1 MDITICD
8 ITALHYWR
16 IPPVVQLL
24 TAAPEADVRLA
35 RLLTDYDFEQ
45 LSANYVAA
53 QKKFKKKHS
62 GGPGETYRTLMGAVP
77 LLPLCGDGPFDVLS
91 TYKGEVRE
99 SDLVRP
105 RLWRQDLPAGSIR
118 ETTDIFGVTSPEF
131 TLQQIAAHKNF
142 GQTLLLATEFCGC
155 FSVFLTPEPM
165 AGIIQRLCD
174 QGRLPKIGGWSPC
187 LDSNGV
193 LTDLW
198 SRDPLTT
205 PAALQRFA
213 AQTESPRGRER
224 LARAAK
230 YVVAGAASPFEA
242 QVGVLLGLPPRCGG
256 AGLDGFTY
264 NKRIGL
270 TPDAALIA
278 QRSCCFCD
286 LYWDEGVD
294 LECHSKTWHATVDS
308 QLSDFSREAAL
319 DLMGI
324 DVVPVTHEQVDSKRK
339 LDAIARVVAA
349 KLGRNIRPKNA
360 TERKTEARLRTEV
373 LDFDWH

>member
-24 TAAPEADVRLA
+24 AAAPQVDTRLA
-35 RLLTDYDFEQ
+35 RILTSYDLEQ
-45 LSANYVAA
+45 LSANFADA
-53 QKKFKKKHS
+53 QKKFKKKHC
-62 GGPGETYRTLMGAVP
+62 GNAGEDYRALAAAIP
-77 LLPLCGDGPFDVLS
+77 LLALCGDGPFDILCS
-91 TYKGEVRE
+91 RKGEIHD

-105 RLWRQDLPAGSIR
+105 RLWRQGLPAGSIR
-118 ETTDIFGVTSPEF
+118 EATDTFGVTSPEF
-131 TLQQIAAHKNF
+131 TLQQAASHMNF
-142 GQTLLLATEFCGC
+142 EETLLVATEFCGS
-155 FSVFLTPEPM
+155 FSVFHTPEPM
-165 AGIIQRLCD
+165 AGIIQRLCG

-187 LDSNGV
+187 LDSNGA

-205 PAALQRFA
+205 PTALQCFA
-213 AQTESPRGRER
+213 AETESPRGRER

-230 YVVAGAASPFEA
+230 LVVAGAASPFEA
-242 QVGVLLGLPPRCGG
+242 QVGTLLGLPTRCGG
-256 AGLDGFTY
+256 AGLSGFVY

-270 TPDAALIA
+270 APDAALIA
-278 QRSCCFCD
+278 QRSCCYCD

-294 LECHSKTWHATVDS
+294 LECHSKTWHAAVDS

-324 DVVPVTHEQVDSKRK
+324 DVVPVTHEQVGSKRK
-339 LDAIARVVAA
+339 LDAIARIVAG
-349 KLGRNIRPKNA
+349 KLDRKLRPKNA
-360 TERKTEARLRTEV
+360 VELKTEARLRDQV
-373 LDFDWH
+373 LNFDWH

>member
-24 TAAPEADVRLA
+24 MAAPQDDVRLA
-35 RLLTDYDFEQ
+35 RLLTDSDLEQ
-45 LSANYVAA
+45 LSAAYVAA
-53 QKKFKKKHS
+53 QNKFKKKHY
-62 GGPGETYRTLMGAVP
+62 GGPGETYRALLDVAP
-77 LLPLCGDGPFDVLS
+77 LLSLCSDGPFDVLS

-118 ETTDIFGVTSPEF
+118 AATDIFGVTSPEF
-131 TLQQIAAHKNF
+131 TLQQVAAHKNF

-155 FSVFLTPEPM
+155 FSVFHTPEPM

-174 QGRLPKIGGWSPC
+174 QGRLPKIGGWAPC
-187 LDSNGV
+187 LDSNGA

-205 PAALQRFA
+205 PTALQRFA

-230 YVVAGAASPFEA
+230 YVVADAASPFEA

-256 AGLDGFTY
+256 AGLDGFVH

-278 QRSCCFCD
+278 QRNCCFCD

-294 LECHSKTWHATVDS
+294 LECHSKTWHAAVDS

-324 DVVPVTHEQVDSKRK
+324 DVVPVTHEQVSSKRK
-339 LDAIARVVAA
+339 LDAIARIVAA
-349 KLGRNIRPKNA
+349 KLGRSLRSKNA